1 MKKGII
7 CIICFISMVSTVGV
21 AGACTV
27 EGTDI
32 SPNAFFD
39 TDTGPS
45 NHGSSWAFS
54 NFFHRRGDA
63 EAAADTD
70 AFRHDGFRRH
80 HGIYGHFRESE
91 PSSMGWWGNRQFHD
105 HSRHDLDPASTTHT
119 PAPASL
125 LLLAS
130 GLIGLVGYR
139 RTADR

>member
-7 CIICFISMVSTVGV
+7 CIICFISMVFMVGV

-27 EGTDI
+27 QGMNN

-54 NFFHRRGDA
+54 NFFHRRGDG
-63 EAAADTD
+63 EAAANAD
-70 AFRHDGFRRH
+70 AFRHHWFGRH
-80 HGIYGHFRESE
+80 HRIYGHFRESDA
-91 PSSMGWWGNRQFHD
+91 SSMGWWGYRHFQD
-105 HSRHDLDPASTTHT
+105 HPRHDLDPASTTHT
-119 PAPASL
+119 PVPASL

-139 RTADR
+139 RTANR